1 MRKLLMGVAFITLAV
16 MLSGCVGAGLAAR
29 KLSHQTLLGVVQFS
43 ETEREDGYRPL
54 ISIRRAVHWSDEM
67 RDYRWTQVGYR
78 DGYYTGYACDCPA
91 LIPDHIPYPLMQGSI
106 VKLETADLTSVD
118 VRKLSNVPRI
128 VEVVCFA
135 HDKECIQ
142 EIRRKHGRLWF
153 HRLGPSGLVDTSGF
167 TFTPNRRELY
177 ERWKAEQA
185 SKAETASR

>member
-29 KLSHQTLLGVVQFS
+29 KLSHQTLLGVVQIS
-43 ETEREDGYRPL
+43 ETENEDGYRPMRG
-54 ISIRRAVHWSDEM
+54 IRGAVHWSDSA

-78 DGYYTGYACDCPA
+78 DGYIVGYTCNCPA
-91 LIPDHIPYPLMQGSI
+91 LIPDQIPYPLMRGTI
-106 VKLETADLTSVD
+106 VKLETADLRKVD
-118 VRKLSNVPRI
+118 VRTMSNVPRI

-135 HDKECIQ
+135 HDKECIK
-142 EIRRKHGRLWF
+142 EIRRKYGRLYP
-153 HRLGPSGLVDTSGF
+153 HRMGPAGLVDTSGF

-185 SKAETASR
+185 NKAQSAPH